1 MRPLTTV
8 SKLHRHA
15 RRRAPARR
23 RCLRALRAL
32 GRSLEVLAALAVLVV
47 VPGCAGH
54 ERLRQDDP
62 QITEHEVREA
72 GEDDDPALTAHL
84 HRIVTER
91 DRYPAEVV
99 VAALGAIAERKDPTS
114 PPVVARLEHD
124 PDEEVRFHTALALR
138 ALGGPEAKDVLARMA
153 KDDPSPL
160 VREEAAK

>member
-1 MRPLTTV
+1 MR
-8 SKLHRHA
+8 A
-15 RRRAPARR
+15 RD
-23 RCLRALRAL
+23 L
-32 GRSLEVLAALAVLVV
+32 LAALAVLVL

-62 QITEHEVREA
+62 QITEDEVREA
-72 GEDDDPALTAHL
+72 GQDDDPALTAHL

-99 VAALGAIAERKDPTS
+99 VAALGSIAERKAPTS

-124 PDEEVRFHTALALR
+124 PDEEVRFHTVLALR